1 MLRLDRMLDF
11 LAKHDFVA
19 PTTEPMVL
27 LTGDSWAPYLC
38 RAIQA
43 AQTSIQIAHYS
54 ISTRWNARKVAKFNV
69 YSELLSAPKRGIR
82 CSALIAV
89 HKRSAATA
97 RFNATALYELSQ
109 AGWSVH
115 LIPYKKLLHAK
126 LFIFDGEL
134 SVLGSHNI
142 TQTASITN
150 IDLSLAIPGREQ
162 SISFERWFNTVRSK
176 HGQSYK
182 PDSAAFSG

>member
-1 MLRLDRMLDF
+1 MLDF
-11 LAKHDFVA
+11 ISKGDFVT
-19 PTTEPMVL
+19 PPSEPMIML
-27 LTGDSWAPYLC
+27 SGDAWAQYIC

-43 AQTSIQIAHYS
+43 SQSSISIAHYS
-54 ISTRWNARKVAKFNV
+54 ISTRWSARKVAKFNV
-69 YSELLSAPKRGIR
+69 YAELLTAPRRGLC
-82 CSALIAV
+82 CSALVAV

-97 RFNATALYELSQ
+97 RFNATALHQLAE

-126 LFIFDGEL
+126 LFIFDGQL
-134 SVLGSHNI
+134 SVLGSHNV

-150 IDLSLAIPGREQ
+150 IDLSLAVPGRDQ
-162 SISFERWFNTVRSK
+162 AVAFERWFNTVRSK

-182 PDSAAFSG
+182 PDRPAFAG